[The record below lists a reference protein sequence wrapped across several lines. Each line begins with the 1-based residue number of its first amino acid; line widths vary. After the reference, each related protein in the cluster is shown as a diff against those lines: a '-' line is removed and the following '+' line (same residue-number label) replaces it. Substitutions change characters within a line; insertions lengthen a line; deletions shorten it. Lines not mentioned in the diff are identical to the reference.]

1 MATEDQT
8 ETAERITH
16 TEAYEIA
23 KRYNR
28 SHWRSA
34 GERARYSIPAD
45 PRRDDDLRLYA
56 YIKQNEARDAALARV
71 AAGDYTALEALAAYM
86 TGKHARCRQPPVRSQ
101 APTTAAELYE
111 IVKDVPREAWPAHLS
126 YVPEK
131 WWMYG
136 GPPSGEY
143 VAPSLAADAF
153 IGSIAAYLV
162 ARSDDRLQIVQILAA
177 ACKLRNPKPDTLS
190 T

>member
-1 MATEDQT
+1 MTIRDLIDSGKISLDTVVLGELPM
-8 ETAERITH
+8 TAD
-16 TEAYEIA
+16 
-23 KRYNR
+23 
-28 SHWRSA
+28 
-34 GERARYSIPAD
+34 G
-45 PRRDDDLRLYA
+45 
-56 YIKQNEARDAALARV
+56 V
-71 AAGDYTALEALAAYM
+71 
-86 TGKHARCRQPPVRSQ
+86 V
-101 APTTAAELYE
+101 
-111 IVKDVPREAWPAHLS
+111 WPAHLS

-153 IGSIAAYLV
+153 IGGMAAYLV

>member
-71 AAGDYTALEALAAYM
+71 AAGDYTALAALVA
-86 TGKHARCRQPPVRSQ
+86 KVRGERTSC
-101 APTTAAELYE
+101 
-111 IVKDVPREAWPAHLS
+111 S
-126 YVPEK
+126 
-131 WWMYG
+131 
-136 GPPSGEY
+136 GPPEPGFNE
-143 VAPSLAADAF
+143 P
-153 IGSIAAYLV
+153 
-162 ARSDDRLQIVQILAA
+162 
-177 ACKLRNPKPDTLS
+177 
-190 T
+190 